1 LTRQRSK
8 PVLTANP
15 KLERQAKRLTRQQK
29 RLEQDFMT
37 ASDDPVKL
45 TMSRGKTIRFA
56 DIKKIEPMTD
66 TQEDVFD
73 AYHDTEAL
81 VLYGSAGTGKS
92 FIALYHALV
101 DVLDPDTDYEKILI
115 VRSTVQSRS
124 MGFLPG
130 TSEEKTEPF
139 ELPYHDIFATILGRP
154 DAYEKLKDM
163 GKVEFVST
171 SFLRGSTFNNSIVFF
186 DESQNATLEE
196 IRTVSTRIGKFSKF
210 IVAGDGMQNDLIHS
224 RTDVSGFRDFLSI
237 ASRMSEFRTF
247 KFTTDDIV
255 RSGFVK
261 SFLIACE
268 KLGL

>member
-29 RLEQDFMT
+29 RLEQDYMAT
-37 ASDDPVKL
+37 SNNPVAL
-45 TMSRGKTIRFA
+45 TNTRGKTIRFQ
-56 DIKKIEPMTD
+56 DIKNIEPMTN
-66 TQEDVFD
+66 TQEDVFNAWYDTD
-73 AYHDTEAL
+73 AL
-81 VLYGSAGTGKS
+81 LMYGSAGTGKS

-101 DVLDPDTDYEKILI
+101 DVLDPESDYEKILI
-115 VRSTVQSRS
+115 VRSTVQSRD

-130 TSEEKTEPF
+130 TTEEKMEPF
-139 ELPYHDIFATILGRP
+139 ELPYHDIFATLLGRP

-163 GKVEFVST
+163 GKVEFLSS
-171 SFLRGSTFNNSIVFF
+171 SFLRGSTFNNSIIVV
-186 DESQNATLEE
+186 DEFQSMTLHEAK
-196 IRTVSTRIGKFSKF
+196 TVASRIGKYSKLVV
-210 IVAGDGMQNDLIHS
+210 IGDGAQNDLVKS
-224 RTDVSGFRDFLSI
+224 KNDVSGFRDFLSI
-237 ASRMSEFRTF
+237 ANRMPEFRTF

-268 KLGL
+268 GLGL

>member
-1 LTRQRSK
+1 MTRQRSK

-29 RLEQDFMT
+29 RLEQDLMVT
-37 ASDDPVKL
+37 SDDPVKL
-45 TMSRGKTIRFA
+45 TMSKGRSIRYT
-56 DIKKIEPMTD
+56 DIKKIEPLTD
-66 TQEDVFD
+66 TQEDVFE
-73 AYHDTEAL
+73 AYHETDAM

-92 FIALYHALV
+92 FIALYHALI
-101 DVLDPDTDYEKILI
+101 DVLDQDTEYEKILI
-115 VRSTVQSRS
+115 VRSTVQSRD

-130 TSEEKTEPF
+130 TTEEKMEPF
-139 ELPYHDIFATILGRP
+139 ELPYHDIFATLLGRP

-163 GKVEFVST
+163 GKVEFLSS
-171 SFLRGSTFNNSIVFF
+171 SFLRGSTFNNCIIIV
-186 DESQNATLEE
+186 DEFQSMTLHEAK
-196 IRTVSTRIGKFSKF
+196 TVASRVGKYSKLVV
-210 IVAGDGMQNDLIHS
+210 IGDGAQNDLVKS
-224 RTDVSGFRDFLSI
+224 KNDVSGFRDFLTI

-268 KLGL
+268 SLGL